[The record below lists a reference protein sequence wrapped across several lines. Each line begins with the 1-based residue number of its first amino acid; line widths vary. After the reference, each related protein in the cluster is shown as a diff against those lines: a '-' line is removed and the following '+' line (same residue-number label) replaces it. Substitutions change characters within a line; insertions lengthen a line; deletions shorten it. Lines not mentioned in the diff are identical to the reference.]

1 MFTGIIE
8 ELGEITQITPAAGGE
23 VRVRI
28 RGPLVTSDARLGDS
42 IAVNGACL
50 TVAELIG
57 DEFEIEAVP
66 ETMRRTALGALKAG
80 SPVNLERA
88 MIAGARLDGHIVQG
102 HVDGVGRLRSR
113 ASGGRWEE
121 LVFEHAPELARF
133 IAEKGSIAVNGTSLT
148 VTTVTADSFGVA
160 LIPLTLERTTLGGLA
175 VGDPVNL
182 EIDVI
187 ARYVARLHETEVAA

>member
-50 TVAELIG
+50 TVVELIG

>member
-8 ELGEITQITPAAGGE
+8 ELGDV
-23 VRVRI
+23 VRLDDADEGVVRIRI
-28 RGPLVTSDARLGDS
+28 RGPLVTTHARLGDS

-50 TVAELIG
+50 TVVDLVG

-66 ETMRRTALGALKAG
+66 ETMRRTVIG
-80 SPVNLERA
+80 SLRVGSRVNLERA
-88 MIAGARLDGHIVQG
+88 LLAGARFDGHIVQG
-102 HVDGVGRLRSR
+102 HVDGIATLQSRTAEGKWVG
-113 ASGGRWEE
+113 
-121 LVFEHAPELARF
+121 LVFQHDPALGRF

-160 LIPLTLERTTLGGLA
+160 LIPLTLERTTLGALML
-175 VGDPVNL
+175 GDAVNL

-187 ARYVARLHETEVAA
+187 ARYVARLHETQVAA

>member
-8 ELGEITQITPAAGGE
+8 ELGDVVRLDDADAGV
-23 VRVRI
+23 VRIRI
-28 RGPLVTSDARLGDS
+28 RGPLVTTHARLGDS

-50 TVAELIG
+50 TVVDLAG

-66 ETMRRTALGALKAG
+66 ETMRRTALGSLRVG
-80 SPVNLERA
+80 SRVNLERA
-88 MIAGARLDGHIVQG
+88 MLAGARFDGHIVQG
-102 HVDGVGRLRSR
+102 HVDVIATLQSR
-113 ASGGRWEE
+113 TAEGKWVE
-121 LVFEHAPELARF
+121 LVFQHDPALGRF

-160 LIPLTLERTTLGGLA
+160 LIPLTLERTTLGALML
-175 VGDPVNL
+175 GDTVNL

-187 ARYVARLHETEVAA
+187 ARYVARLHETQVAA

>member
-102 HVDGVGRLRSR
+102 HVDGIGRLRSR
-113 ASGGRWEE
+113 TSGGRWEE

-187 ARYVARLHETEVAA
+187 ARYVARLHETEIAA